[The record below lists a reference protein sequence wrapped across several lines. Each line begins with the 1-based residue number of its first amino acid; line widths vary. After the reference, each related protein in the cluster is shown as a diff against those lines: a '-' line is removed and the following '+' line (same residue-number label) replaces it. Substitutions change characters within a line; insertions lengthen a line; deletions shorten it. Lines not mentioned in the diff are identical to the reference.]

1 MLAFLLVCS
10 NVLANYD
17 SCKSACAERLKIAS
31 LGKKTNRQINAR
43 ALQICAFMT
52 AKLNMVVELAHPARL
67 RALSVAISIFLKK
80 YSEIKFLHSKN
91 DVNLS
96 FSIRS

>member
-1 MLAFLLVCS
+1 MIIASLHVPEHS
-10 NVLANYD
+10 
-17 SCKSACAERLKIAS
+17 KIAS
-31 LGKKTNRQINAR
+31 QDKKINRQNNAL

-52 AKLNMVVELAHPARL
+52 AKLNTVVELVHPARL

-80 YSEIKFLHSKN
+80 YSEIKFPHSKN